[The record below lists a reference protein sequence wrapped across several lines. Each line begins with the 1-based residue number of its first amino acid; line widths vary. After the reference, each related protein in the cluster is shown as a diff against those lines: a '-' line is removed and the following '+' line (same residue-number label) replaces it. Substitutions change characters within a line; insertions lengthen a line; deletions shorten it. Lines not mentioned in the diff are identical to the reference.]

1 MQGLRLKIKNITRIV
16 LLLVMISLN
25 AMAAD
30 ISALNF
36 NGDLIG
42 KVIPDGTVINEGNE
56 VIGYMTADGLIYNNQ
71 NELIGGVIP
80 QGMAIANNNKI
91 LGKINNDGSVTSI
104 NETLVGKV
112 LPNGLVVNDSYE
124 VLGAVIPSGLVY
136 NDLGSVVGR
145 VSGDGKYYNLKGENN
160 GFVTVNGDVYAY
172 QGVDGQI
179 TLIGK
184 LISSKIVLSSTGKF
198 IGSLAPDGKV
208 INNQKKTAGKIHA
221 NGYAFNEENDAIGKV
236 VKEGYAFNNN
246 GEYLGIVSYNGDIIN
261 KGIVIAKAVAGNRVI
276 NKEGQTIGFTLS
288 TLTTANNLKGEYLG
302 RLSANGEIVRK
313 RDVVGKIGASGNV
326 VNNRGELIGTVNYS
340 GPIFDYLGNLKA
352 NASINGKV
360 YSLEGI
366 ELGLIREK
374 EGFDNAGKVIGSL
387 LDESVCFNNTNEF
400 IGISGIGTKL
410 EKNGKIYKISP
421 YGYIFDEKGL
431 ISGGTIKFGEIY
443 TSDGT
448 LLTYVSDKG
457 NTESASLNEIAKI
470 TNGGLYLDKNNKL
483 LGKQIQDKYVTNFA
497 GETQGYTGKSNF
509 VVNNE
514 NKIYA
519 KILPNNDVVGI
530 SERFSQNYGKADNK
544 GLSISINGD
553 YLGVSNLEGKVI
565 NGNEIIGKI
574 SSNGYVVDNTGALY
588 GKTINYGSI
597 ISPKCEVL
605 GVVSD
610 NGEGRTSQGAYLG
623 MILANKQV
631 LSDTETLVGYVVEPQ
646 VINGKEGKVIGI
658 STPTGNA
665 LNYNNENLGCVDWTG
680 KVRNSQGEI
689 VGQSIPS
696 MSIMSYDN
704 KIIGY
709 TSFDGKIVDSSGL
722 ELGYMDINGE
732 IKSKEGKNIGIPF
745 LYTVAFDFNN
755 TYLGRINT
763 EGQVVS
769 DQGAILGTAQYNG
782 LIKSSKGNIGYAL
795 YDLYVYDNDGKT
807 IGYIAKNGRV
817 YSILGEI
824 KGTIYQGFVLDKK
837 QNLIG
842 RGLRD
847 YSIRDKNYNIIGELK
862 LDGRVLDI
870 KNVEVG
876 KLGEDGQILNEKG
889 EVIAT
894 AERLQYY
901 QKPKIKEPK
910 QEEEIKEEKKEEEKV
925 SSTEAKIEDQE
936 ETEEKE
942 PSTEETQEETITP
955 AEQTRNTQKVIG
967 IAVTPGGRYIGD
979 IYSDNNVIDEEG
991 RIIGKKNENGEIIDG
1006 KGKNIGIVEEKD
1018 YLATKNVNP
1027 NRRAQISAGTTID
1040 PYNIGNSITN
1050 VGPGGGIGP
1059 GGRYNPR
1066 RAAIL
1071 SQLQD
1076 ERRRTMT
1083 AAKIQPGY
1091 DAASYTGWQDDWGI
1105 GRSISTLRVNM
1116 DNMITG
1122 DKPIPAVLARSLI
1135 SLGEAPIT
1143 AIVERNI
1150 YGDSGRNVI
1159 IPAGS
1164 RIIGGL
1170 QAAEG
1175 NSRFDGTSGG
1185 VKMEI
1190 AWERIIRPDGIAF
1203 LLAPGRTRTGDAQ
1216 GRGGGAL
1223 GYVDEQLVK
1232 KYTLPIVG
1240 TMVTSAITYMMAAD
1254 EDNTGEVENSKQQAA
1269 SDARQQFMEKMD
1281 QILQEIIDSKSEI
1294 EPVTFIPAGTRV
1306 IIYPMQDLWLRSTK
1320 EIEKGI
1326 KTTGMQGGTGGLV
1339 NDEYSGTS
1347 YGAATVEN
1355 NNNQGSQK
1363 VILGNQ
1369 GQNANNNNNGGEGT
1383 PLMSDGPANNQQNQP
1398 NRNIGAIPPPTA
1410 DGTEIQEPRS
1420 EDELSEEMEL
1430 SF

>member
-1 MQGLRLKIKNITRIV
+1 MQRVRLKIKNITKLV
-16 LLLVMISLN
+16 LLLIIISLK
-25 AMAAD
+25 AIAAD

-42 KVIPDGTVINEGNE
+42 KVIPDGTVVNENNE
-56 VIGYMTADGLIYNNQ
+56 VIGYMTADGLIYDNQ
-71 NELIGGVIP
+71 KELIGGVIP
-80 QGMAIANNNKI
+80 QGMAISNNNKI

-104 NETLVGKV
+104 NNALVGKV
-112 LPNGLVVNDSYE
+112 LPNGLVVNDSYD
-124 VLGAVIPSGLVY
+124 VLGAVIPTGLVY
-136 NDLGSVVGR
+136 NDLGLVVGR
-145 VSGDGKYYNLKGENN
+145 VSGDGKYYNLTGENN
-160 GFVTVNGDVYAY
+160 GFVTVNGDVYGY

-179 TLIGK
+179 ALIGK

-208 INNQKKTAGKIHA
+208 INNQKKMLGKIHA
-221 NGYAFNEENDAIGKV
+221 NGYVFNEEGNAIGKV

-246 GEYLGIVSYNGDIIN
+246 GAYIGIVSYNGDIIN
-261 KGIVIAKAVAGNRVI
+261 KGIIIAKAISGNRVI
-276 NKEGQTIGFTLS
+276 NKEGQRIGFTLS
-288 TLTTANNLKGEYLG
+288 SMTTANNLKGEYLG
-302 RLSANGEIVRK
+302 RLSAKGEILRK
-313 RDVVGKIGASGNV
+313 RNVVGKIGANGNI
-326 VNNRGELIGTVNYS
+326 VNEKGELIGTINYA

-366 ELGLIREK
+366 EVGLIREK

-421 YGYIFDEKGL
+421 NGYVFDEKGT
-431 ISGGTIKFGEIY
+431 IGGGTVKFGEIY
-443 TSDGT
+443 TAEGT
-448 LLTYVSDKG
+448 PLTYISDNG
-457 NTESASLNEIAKI
+457 NTETSSLNEIAKI
-470 TNGGLYLDKNNKL
+470 TNGGLYIDKNNKL
-483 LGKQIQDKYVTNFA
+483 LGKQIQGKYVTNFA

-509 VVNNE
+509 VVNDE
-514 NKIYA
+514 NKVYG

-544 GLSISINGD
+544 NLSISINGD
-553 YLGVSNLEGKVI
+553 YLGSSTLEGKIV
-565 NGNEIIGKI
+565 NGNEIVGKI

-588 GKTINYGSI
+588 GKTVNYGSI

-658 STPTGNA
+658 SSPIGNT
-665 LNYNNENLGCVDWTG
+665 LTYNNENLGCIDWQG

-689 VGQSIPS
+689 VGQTIPS
-696 MSIMSYDN
+696 MSIMGYDN
-704 KIIGY
+704 KIVGY
-709 TSFDGKIVDSSGL
+709 TTFGGKIIDNSGL
-722 ELGYMDINGE
+722 EIGYMDINGE
-732 IKSKEGKNIGIPF
+732 IKSKDGKNIGVPF

-769 DQGAILGTAQYNG
+769 DQGVILGNTQYNG
-782 LIKSSKGNIGYAL
+782 LVKSSNGNIGYAL
-795 YDLYVYDNDGKT
+795 YDLYVYDNEGKT
-807 IGYIAKNGRV
+807 IGYISKNGKV

-824 KGTIYQGFVLDKK
+824 QGTIYQGFVLDKK

-847 YSIRDKNYNIIGELK
+847 YNIRDKQYNIIGELK
-862 LDGRVLDI
+862 LDGRVI
-870 KNVEVG
+870 NIQNIEVG
-876 KLGEDGQILNEKG
+876 KLGEDGQILNARG
-889 EVIAT
+889 EVIAI
-894 AERLQYY
+894 AEKLQYY
-901 QKPKIKEPK
+901 QKPKIVAPKSEVEIQEKKKDNITDTEIRTEEAKETK
-910 QEEEIKEEKKEEEKV
+910 ETEENNTLAEKKEEV
-925 SSTEAKIEDQE
+925 
-936 ETEEKE
+936 
-942 PSTEETQEETITP
+942 ITP
-955 AEQTRNTQKVIG
+955 AEQIRDSEKVIG

-979 IYSDNNVIDEEG
+979 IYSDNSVIDEEG
-991 RIIGKKNENGEIIDG
+991 KIIGKKNEKGEIIDN
-1006 KGKNIGIVEEKD
+1006 KGQNIGIIEQKEYQTTKD
-1018 YLATKNVNP
+1018 INP

-1071 SQLQD
+1071 SQLQE
-1076 ERRRTMT
+1076 ERRRTMV
-1083 AAKIQPGY
+1083 AAKINPGY
-1091 DAASYTGWQDDWGI
+1091 DAASYTGWQDNWGI
-1105 GRSISTLRVNM
+1105 GRTISTLRVNM

-1135 SLGEAPIT
+1135 SLGEAPVT

-1175 NSRFDGTSGG
+1175 RSRFDGTSGG
-1185 VKMEI
+1185 VKMDI

-1203 LLAPGRTRTGDAQ
+1203 LLSPGRTRTGDAQ

-1240 TMVTSAITYMMAAD
+1240 TMVASAVTYMMAAD
-1254 EDNTGEVENSKQQAA
+1254 EDSTGEVETSKQQAA

-1281 QILQEIIDSKSEI
+1281 QILQEIIDSKSQI

-1326 KTTGMQGGTGGLV
+1326 SATGIDGGRGGLV
-1339 NDEYSGTS
+1339 NETYYGSGGGTTTID
-1347 YGAATVEN
+1347 GN
-1355 NNNQGSQK
+1355 NSQGSQK

-1369 GQNANNNNNGGEGT
+1369 GQNTNSNEGGGT
-1383 PLMSDGPANNQQNQP
+1383 PLINEGPSNNQPQKP
-1398 NRNIGAIPPPTA
+1398 NKNIGAIPPPTA

-1420 EDELSEEMEL
+1420 EDELSEELEL